1 MSKSLIRIV
10 ACFCFWPLLVC
21 AKQKPNEQTV
31 EIKCLIPAQKIG
43 EFSRKVDLR
52 SRVPLTRVVCFFDT
66 GALSLFQHKPT
77 VILRSR
83 YDSSDET
90 DTTVKVREGKVQGDD
105 VECEWDKVLGKKR
118 IMSCSVTS
126 KSQAKSQIRRA
137 NAGKDV
143 KKIFSK
149 EQEATVQGAFGN
161 VDWKTLRPY
170 GPVRGVQVWKKIK
183 LPGGPDLTVERW
195 SLPARPGKPA
205 RLLFEVSAKVPLAD
219 EAKTS
224 AWIAELVGVSETGN
238 DQQSETKTRLVLQHF
253 R

>member
-1 MSKSLIRIV
+1 MNRSLIRIV

-21 AKQKPNEQTV
+21 AKKKPTEQTV
-31 EIKCLIPAQKIG
+31 EIKCLIPDQKIG
-43 EFSRKVDLR
+43 EFSRKVGLR
-52 SRVPLTRVVCFFDT
+52 SRAPLTRVVCFFDT
-66 GALSLFQHKPT
+66 GTLTLFQHKPT

-90 DTTVKVREGKVQGDD
+90 DTTVKVREGKVPGDD

-126 KSQAKSQIRRA
+126 KNQAKSQIMRA

-143 KKIFSK
+143 KKIFSE
-149 EQEATVQGAFGN
+149 EQEATVRGAFGK

-170 GPVRGVQVWKKIK
+170 GPVRSVQVWKRIK

-195 SLPARPGKPA
+195 ELPARPRKPA
-205 RLLFEVSAKVPLAD
+205 RVLFEVSAKVPLAD

-224 AWIAELVGVSETGN
+224 KWIAGLVGVAENSE
-238 DQQSETKTRLVLQHF
+238 QQSETKTRLVLDHF